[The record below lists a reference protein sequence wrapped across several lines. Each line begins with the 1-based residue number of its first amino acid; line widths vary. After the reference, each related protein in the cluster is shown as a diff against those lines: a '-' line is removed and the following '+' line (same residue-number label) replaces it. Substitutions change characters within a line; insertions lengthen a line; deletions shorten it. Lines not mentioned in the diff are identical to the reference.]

1 VLVRYA
7 ASVISNSIL
16 VLNGKGGVGKTS
28 LAANLAGLAALSGW
42 KVLAVDLDP
51 QGNLGRDLGYL
62 ADADDGGTLARA
74 AALGERPTPMQ
85 SVRPNLDVLAGG
97 PALDGLVA
105 ELQRA
110 LLGGELAAVD
120 RLGAAL
126 AAVAVD
132 YDLVVIDSP
141 PGEALLHAAAV
152 RAVHYIL
159 IPTRADA
166 ASVDGLGRVAAV
178 VAREGAANPRLEVL
192 GVVLGPLPIQ
202 ARAIAR
208 RTRAE
213 LEAMLGEITIF
224 DTIVRD
230 VPRAAVD
237 CRARGVLAHE
247 YEQASTRAPRWW
259 ERKRGNEDVETFSN
273 AAAGLAGDYQA
284 LAKEILARFT
294 ARQSAGAVAGGRG

>member
-1 VLVRYA
+1 MIA
-7 ASVISNSIL
+7 NSIL

-62 ADADDGGTLARA
+62 ADADDGQALAKA
-74 AALGERPTPMQ
+74 VANGSRPEPLRE
-85 SVRPNLDVLAGG
+85 VRQGLDVLAGG

-105 ELQRA
+105 DLQRA

-120 RLGAAL
+120 RFGTALGAA
-126 AAVAVD
+126 AAD

-152 RAVHYIL
+152 RAVHYIV

-166 ASVDGLGRVAAV
+166 ASIDGLGRVAAV
-178 VAREGAANPRLEVL
+178 VAREGASNPSLEVL
-192 GVVLGPLPIQ
+192 GVVVGPLPTR

-208 RTRAE
+208 QTRAE
-213 LEAMLGEITIF
+213 LTELLGDDITIF

-237 CRARGVLAHE
+237 CRARGALAHE
-247 YEQASTRAPRWW
+247 YEQAALRAPRWY
-259 ERKRGNEDVETFSN
+259 ERRGRDGDGEAFSD
-273 AAAGLAGDYQA
+273 AAAGLASDYQA
-284 LAKEILARFT
+284 LVKEILGRYT
-294 ARQSAGAVAGGRG
+294 ARQASTVTAVGD

>member
-1 VLVRYA
+1 MIA
-7 ASVISNSIL
+7 NSVL

-28 LAANLAGLAALSGW
+28 LTANLAGLAALSGW
-42 KVLAVDLDP
+42 RVLAVDLDP

-62 ADADDGGTLARA
+62 ADADDGQTLAHA
-74 AALGERPTPMQ
+74 AAQGTRPEPLRD
-85 SVRPNLDVLAGG
+85 VRPGLDVLAGG

-105 ELQRA
+105 DLQRA

-126 AAVAVD
+126 GAAAAD

-141 PGEALLHAAAV
+141 PGEALLHAAAI
-152 RAVHYIL
+152 RAVHYIV

-178 VAREGAANPRLEVL
+178 VAREGAANPGLEVL

-208 RTRAE
+208 RTKAE
-213 LEAMLGEITIF
+213 LAELLGEGIIIF
-224 DTIVRD
+224 DTIIRD

-237 CRARGVLAHE
+237 CRGRGVLAHE
-247 YEQASTRAPRWW
+247 YEEAARGAPRWW
-259 ERKRGNEDVETFSN
+259 ERRRGGDGEGFSD
-273 AAAGLAGDYQA
+273 AACGLAGDYQA
-284 LAKEILARFT
+284 LVKEILGRFT
-294 ARQSAGAVAGGRG
+294 ERQRASAVAAGEG

>member
-1 VLVRYA
+1 M
-7 ASVISNSIL
+7 IPNSIL

-28 LAANLAGLAALSGW
+28 LTANLAGLAALSGW
-42 KVLAVDLDP
+42 RVLAVDLDP

-62 ADADDGGTLARA
+62 ERADDGETLATA
-74 AALGERPTPMQ
+74 AASGTRPEPLRD
-85 SVRPNLDVLAGG
+85 VRPGLDVLAGG
-97 PALDGLVA
+97 PALDRLVA
-105 ELQRA
+105 DLQRA

-126 AAVAVD
+126 GSAAAD

-152 RAVHYIL
+152 RAVHYIV

-166 ASVDGLGRVAAV
+166 ASIDGLGRVAAV
-178 VAREGAANPRLEVL
+178 VAREGSANPALEVL

-213 LEAMLGEITIF
+213 LEQLLGDGIVIF
-224 DTIVRD
+224 DAVIRD

-237 CRARGVLAHE
+237 CRARGALAHE
-247 YEQASTRAPRWW
+247 YEQAALRAPRWW
-259 ERKRGNEDVETFSN
+259 ERRRGGGDEPEAFSD

-284 LAKEILARFT
+284 LVQEILARFT
-294 ARQSAGAVAGGRG
+294 QRQSATAVAAGEG

>member
-1 VLVRYA
+1 MVP
-7 ASVISNSIL
+7 NSIL

-28 LAANLAGLAALSGW
+28 LTANLAGLAALTGW
-42 KVLAVDLDP
+42 RVLAVDLDP

-62 ADADDGGTLARA
+62 DDADDGQALA
-74 AALGERPTPMQ
+74 AAAAAGTRPEPLH
-85 SVRPNLDVLAGG
+85 SVRPSLDVLAGG

-105 ELQRA
+105 DLQRA

-120 RLGAAL
+120 RFGAAL
-126 AAVAVD
+126 AAVAAD

-141 PGEALLHAAAV
+141 PGEALLHAAAI
-152 RAVHYIL
+152 RAVHYIV

-166 ASVDGLGRVAAV
+166 ASIDGLGRVAAV
-178 VAREGAANPRLEVL
+178 VAREGAANPGLEVL
-192 GVVLGPLPIQ
+192 GVVLGPLPVQ

-208 RTRAE
+208 RTREE
-213 LEAMLGEITIF
+213 LEDLLGSGIVIFETI
-224 DTIVRD
+224 IRD

-247 YEQASTRAPRWW
+247 YEEAAGRTPWY
-259 ERKRGNEDVETFSN
+259 ERLKGRGSEAFSD

-284 LAKEILARFT
+284 LAREILGRYAE
-294 ARQSAGAVAGGRG
+294 RQAGAAVGAGEG

>member
-1 VLVRYA
+1 VIA
-7 ASVISNSIL
+7 NSVL

-28 LAANLAGLAALSGW
+28 LTANLAGLAALSGW
-42 KVLAVDLDP
+42 RVLAVDLDP
-51 QGNLGRDLGYL
+51 QGNLGRDLGYQ
-62 ADADDGGTLARA
+62 ADADDGETLARA
-74 AALGERPTPMQ
+74 AAQGTRPEPLRD
-85 SVRPNLDVLAGG
+85 VRPGLDVLAGG

-126 AAVAVD
+126 GAAAAD

-141 PGEALLHAAAV
+141 PGEALLHAAAI
-152 RAVHYIL
+152 RAVHYIV

-166 ASVDGLGRVAAV
+166 ASVDGLGRVASV
-178 VAREGAANPRLEVL
+178 VAREGAANPGLEVL

-213 LEAMLGEITIF
+213 LAELLGEGIVIF
-224 DTIVRD
+224 DTIIRD

-237 CRARGVLAHE
+237 CRGRGVLAHE
-247 YEQASTRAPRWW
+247 YEEAARSAPRWW
-259 ERKRGNEDVETFSN
+259 ERRRGGDGEGFSD
-273 AAAGLAGDYQA
+273 AACGLAEDYQA
-284 LAKEILARFT
+284 LVKEILGRFT
-294 ARQSAGAVAGGRG
+294 ERQGASAVAAGEG